1 MSVYKIFENGK
12 EINRIVADEDFVVP
26 YCERNGY
33 TYELEVPPEPP
44 EPQPEPPTTEER
56 LAAVESA
63 MLALMMGG
71 NELV

>member
-1 MSVYKIFENGK
+1 MNWKIYENG
-12 EINRIVADEDFVVP
+12 EHINTIVADEEWLKG

-33 TYELEVPPEPP
+33 AYELEVPPDPP

-56 LAAVESA
+56 VSALESA